1 MNRNLLWRGVLI
13 GAVVAIALVLAL
25 PLKDKINLGLDL
37 KGGMHL
43 VLQVQTQ
50 DAVRAEVESEMGRL
64 IRQAEEEKITGLA
77 GRRVGDNAFEITG
90 AQEGTRDKVLDIAN
104 RFLPTF
110 SRRSGAPGLVF
121 EMKPEV
127 VQQTR
132 QLAVQQAKR
141 TITNRIDQ
149 FGVAE
154 PVVQEASGYRIL
166 VQLPGIDD
174 QERVRRLIKNTAF
187 LEFRL
192 VRFPAGGGSAPT
204 REAILANY
212 NNQLPPELEILEGDA
227 RDNVTQQIT
236 GKVYYGV
243 EKKRVI
249 TGRDLKSARPGQGQ
263 FNEPVVNF
271 NLSPASAK
279 TFGEITGSN
288 INTGLAIVLDGRV
301 VSAPVIHAKITDSGV
316 IEGNF
321 SQQEAE
327 DLSTVLRSGAL
338 PAGITYLE
346 ERTVGPALGRD
357 SIEEGIRAG
366 IVGTALVVAAM
377 LIIYSL
383 SGLNAV
389 VALMLNIV
397 LLFGGMGMFHST
409 LTLPGIAGIILTIGM
424 AVDANVLIFE
434 RIREEMH
441 AGRSIRSA
449 IDLGFERAFSS
460 IFDGHVTT
468 LISAVFLFQ
477 FGTGPIKGFAVTL
490 FIGLIASLF
499 TSVFVSRWMFDL
511 ILHYRRVQKLSI

>member
-13 GAVVAIALVLAL
+13 GAVVLIALALAL

-64 IRQAEEEKITGLA
+64 IRAAEEEKVTGLS
-77 GRRVGDNAFEITG
+77 GRRVGDTAFELTG
-90 AQEGTRDKVLDIAN
+90 VQEGTRDKILDIAN

-110 SRRSGAPGLVF
+110 ARRSGTPGLVF

-127 VQQTR
+127 IQQTR
-132 QLAVQQAKR
+132 EMAVRQAKQ

-154 PVVQEASGYRIL
+154 PVVQEASNYRIL

-227 RDNVTQQIT
+227 RDNVTQQVT
-236 GKVYYGV
+236 GKVYYAV

-271 NLSPASAK
+271 NLTPASAK
-279 TFGEITGSN
+279 TFGEITGAN

-301 VSAPVIHAKITDSGV
+301 VSAPVIHARITDSGV

-377 LIIYSL
+377 LSIYLL
-383 SGLNAV
+383 SGVNAV
-389 VALMLNIV
+389 VALMLNVV

-460 IFDGHVTT
+460 IFDGHLTT

-511 ILHYRRVQKLSI
+511 VLHYRRVQKLSI